1 MVNQDILEGLKHAV
15 ARGEPLQKAMM
26 TFFNAGYK
34 KEEIEEA
41 AHIIHMENLK
51 RDFISREPRTIKE
64 TKKPLTSEQIQEEN
78 IIKEE
83 EKQKA
88 IKEEQVHQVKQ
99 SHLPAQQKIEAKP
112 VQVQEQPKNVS
123 NYQDRQEKSKKRMS
137 KGIKITLIVL
147 VILTILVGVF
157 YLLSGVLELF

>member
-34 KEEIEEA
+34 K
-41 AHIIHMENLK
+41 
-51 RDFISREPRTIKE
+51 
-64 TKKPLTSEQIQEEN
+64 
-78 IIKEE
+78 E